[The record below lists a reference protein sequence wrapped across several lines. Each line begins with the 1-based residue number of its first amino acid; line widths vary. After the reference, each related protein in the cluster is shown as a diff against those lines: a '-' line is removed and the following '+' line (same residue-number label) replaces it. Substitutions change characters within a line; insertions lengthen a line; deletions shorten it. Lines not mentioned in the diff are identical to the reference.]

1 MKRIAQAIDTSIR
14 VVLFMV
20 GVIMCMSDTNDITT
34 QISVSLT
41 GMALMITI
49 SLTSLRKEQQWA
61 KKT

>member
-20 GVIMCMSDTNDITT
+20 GVIMCMSDTNDIAT